1 MGVYERFQWD
11 EADIRGCECDLNQPG
26 ICNEAAREIL
36 EQVHARSKRSKVAI
50 DVLGQL
56 EYMND
61 TINLSQTKS
70 WEDIAR
76 SCEGNVVEYVVELE
90 RQIRAELGNYFLGK
104 SQVQGCG
111 MH

>member
-1 MGVYERFQWD
+1 
-11 EADIRGCECDLNQPG
+11 
-26 ICNEAAREIL
+26 
-36 EQVHARSKRSKVAI
+36 
-50 DVLGQL
+50 VLGQL

-76 SCEGNVVEYVVELE
+76 SCEGIVVEYVVELE
-90 RQIRAELGNYFLGK
+90 RQIRAGLGDYFLGK
-104 SQVQGCG
+104 SQVQRCG